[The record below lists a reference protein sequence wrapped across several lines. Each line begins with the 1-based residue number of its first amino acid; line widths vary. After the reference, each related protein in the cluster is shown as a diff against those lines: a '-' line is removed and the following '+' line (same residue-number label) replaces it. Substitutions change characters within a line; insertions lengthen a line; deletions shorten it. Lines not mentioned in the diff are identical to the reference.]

1 MKKDE
6 FLKELEKINITLTEN
21 QILKLA
27 KFYELLVIWNEKINL
42 TTILKEEDVY
52 LKHFYDSLTLIK
64 VIDLN
69 KELTLLDVGTGAGFP
84 GIVLKIVFPN
94 LKITLLDSMN
104 KRISYLN
111 EIIKELD
118 LKDIDTVCSRAEDY
132 ALKNREKYD
141 IVVCR
146 AVAHLEILVEITL
159 PLVKVNG
166 YFIAMKSNANEE
178 IALARKKILVLN
190 SKIIEILSF
199 KLPFENSVRTLIKIK
214 KFKKNN
220 LKYNKKKEKIK
231 KENLKNIQN
240 QRKLEKK

>member
-21 QILKLA
+21 QILKLE

-146 AVAHLEILVEITL
+146 AVAHLEILLEITL

-178 IALARKKILVLN
+178 IALARKKIIVLD

-199 KLPFENSVRTLIKIK
+199 KLPFENSIRTLIKIQ
-214 KFKKNN
+214 KFKKTD
-220 LKYNKKKEKIK
+220 LKYPRKYDKIK

>member
-21 QILKLA
+21 QILKLE

-178 IALARKKILVLN
+178 IALARKKIIVLD

-199 KLPFENSVRTLIKIK
+199 KLPFENSIRTLIKIQ
-214 KFKKNN
+214 KFKKTD
-220 LKYNKKKEKIK
+220 LKYPRKYRQNKKRKFKEYPKS
-231 KENLKNIQN
+231 
-240 QRKLEKK
+240 RKLEKK

>member
-6 FLKELEKINITLTEN
+6 FLKELEKINIILTER
-21 QILKLA
+21 QILKLE
-27 KFYELLVIWNEKINL
+27 KFYELLIIWNQKINL

-52 LKHFYDSLTLIK
+52 LKHFYDSLSLIK

-94 LKITLLDSMN
+94 LKIKLLDSMN

-178 IALARKKILVLN
+178 IALARKKIIVLD

-199 KLPFENSVRTLIKIK
+199 KLPFENSIRTLIKIQ
-214 KFKKNN
+214 KFKKTD
-220 LKYNKKKEKIK
+220 LKYPRKYDKIK
-231 KENLKNIQN
+231 KENLKNIKN
-240 QRKLEKK
+240 KEN

>member
-118 LKDIDTVCSRAEDY
+118 LKDIDTVCARDEDY

-178 IALARKKILVLN
+178 IALARKKIIVLD

-199 KLPFENSVRTLIKIK
+199 KLPFENSIRTLIKIQ
-214 KFKKNN
+214 KFKKTD
-220 LKYNKKKEKIK
+220 LKYPRKYDKIK

>member
-52 LKHFYDSLTLIK
+52 LKLFYDSLTLIK

-178 IALARKKILVLN
+178 ILLARKKILALN

-199 KLPFENSVRTLIKIK
+199 KLPFENSIRTLIKIQ
-214 KFKKNN
+214 KFKKTD
-220 LKYNKKKEKIK
+220 LKYPRKYDKIK
-231 KENLKNIQN
+231 KENLNNIKNKEN
-240 QRKLEKK
+240 

>member
-1 MKKDE
+1 MKKDK

-178 IALARKKILVLN
+178 IALARKKILVLD

-199 KLPFENSVRTLIKIK
+199 KLPFENSVRTLIKIQ
-214 KFKKNN
+214 KFKKTD
-220 LKYNKKKEKIK
+220 LKYPRKYDKIK

>member
-178 IALARKKILVLN
+178 IALARKKIFALN

-199 KLPFENSVRTLIKIK
+199 KLPFENSIRTLIKIQ
-214 KFKKNN
+214 KFKKTD
-220 LKYNKKKEKIK
+220 LKYPRKYDKIK

>member
-21 QILKLA
+21 QILKLE

-178 IALARKKILVLN
+178 IALARKKIFALN

-199 KLPFENSVRTLIKIK
+199 KLPFENSIRTLIKIQ
-214 KFKKNN
+214 KFKKTD
-220 LKYNKKKEKIK
+220 LKYPRKYDKIK

>member
-21 QILKLA
+21 QILKLE

-178 IALARKKILVLN
+178 IALARKKILVLD

-199 KLPFENSVRTLIKIK
+199 KLPFENSIRTLIKIQ
-214 KFKKNN
+214 KFKKTD
-220 LKYNKKKEKIK
+220 LKYPRKYDKIK

>member
-21 QILKLA
+21 QILKLE

-132 ALKNREKYD
+132 ALKN
-141 IVVCR
+141 
-146 AVAHLEILVEITL
+146 
-159 PLVKVNG
+159 
-166 YFIAMKSNANEE
+166 
-178 IALARKKILVLN
+178 
-190 SKIIEILSF
+190 
-199 KLPFENSVRTLIKIK
+199 
-214 KFKKNN
+214 
-220 LKYNKKKEKIK
+220 
-231 KENLKNIQN
+231 
-240 QRKLEKK
+240 

>member
-6 FLKELEKINITLTEN
+6 FLKELEKINIILTEN
-21 QILKLA
+21 QILKLE

-178 IALARKKILVLN
+178 ILLARKKILALN

-199 KLPFENSVRTLIKIK
+199 KLPFENSIRTLIKIQ
-214 KFKKNN
+214 KFKKTD
-220 LKYNKKKEKIK
+220 LKYPRKYDKIK
-231 KENLKNIQN
+231 KENLKNIKN
-240 QRKLEKK
+240 KEN